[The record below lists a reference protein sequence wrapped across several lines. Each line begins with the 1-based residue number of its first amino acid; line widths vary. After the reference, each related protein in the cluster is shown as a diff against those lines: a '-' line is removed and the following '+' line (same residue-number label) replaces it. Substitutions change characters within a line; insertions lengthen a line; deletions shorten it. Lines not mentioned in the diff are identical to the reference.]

1 MKRNNLL
8 DKIRKYRARYIGI
21 FVDYTFD
28 LSARIQFLLDSNSM
42 DQKDLA
48 KALGKNESEIS
59 KWLSGSHNFTFKTV
73 AKIEDVLNAKLLQVV
88 SNDEIQNIQ
97 KVEVLVLQQKQV
109 FTPSFDFHNQPK
121 LSSYSTRYTKKM
133 IADC

>member
-1 MKRNNLL
+1 MKRNKLL
-8 DKIRKYRARYIGI
+8 DKIRKYRARYVNI

-42 DQKDLA
+42 GQKDLA

-73 AKIEDVLNAKLLQVV
+73 AKIEDVLGAKLLQVV

-97 KVEVLVLQQKQV
+97 KIKVLVLQQKQV
-109 FTPSFDFHNQPK
+109 FIPNFDFHHQSK
-121 LSSYSTRYTKKM
+121 LSSYSARYTKTL